1 VLAVAQHTLACQSV
15 KDEVEPTNVELAR
28 GDFSSAVW
36 GGAQVDRF
44 HVIAQRGP
52 DDVVIWSPD
61 HPKACSLGSVAW
73 YDAIQPLREGGL
85 AWGALGKGAIQLID
99 SFDDNGRGTLR
110 FTGADCAPLPLQID
124 DVDPSEIWT
133 AYDSSFIA
141 PTYVV
146 RTSDRRLLFGDP
158 LKAQAREVAH
168 GVTRVELL
176 DEGLWLVE
184 DGEAVFRDVKGV
196 EQARVGHGVTQLVPI
211 AQDELVYV
219 DAGGLYHWVEGKPAK
234 HFATDVS
241 GFDVLSGFSNFT
253 LAYLTGAG
261 ALVIQDAEHPRWQVD
276 PSVYDFVSSG
286 GYVVYGKG
294 DGGLG
299 LATASS
305 FESTKP
311 AAQTLALAWQG
322 RFAFDS
328 LIKRAPSELLLVA
341 HPKLQVAATPD
352 GVAPPPNPLVLLDV
366 DTNSLRVK
374 AALADGPSSMLVNAG
389 TESQASDS
397 LVVIR
402 SFDHDLLTLDDAG
415 TLELRRLS
423 DLGLV
428 YRASNVGKGSLR
440 TLFGDSLPALGYL
453 THVDP
458 VTSSGDLEIYFV
470 ERGERRKLASHVR
483 ELHQVWWPETGVLYS
498 TDASAPGGPG
508 LWFARIPVPCSQT
521 AGAPWTCL

>member
-1 VLAVAQHTLACQSV
+1 VAQHTLACQSV

-44 HVIAQRGP
+44 HVIAQRGS

-73 YDAIQPLREGGL
+73 YDANQPLREGGL
-85 AWGALGKGAIQLID
+85 AWGALGKAAIQIID

-110 FTGADCAPLPLQID
+110 FTSADCGPLPLQID
-124 DVDPSEIWT
+124 DVDPSQLWT
-133 AYDSSFIA
+133 AYDASYIA

-158 LKAQAREVAH
+158 QKAQAREVAH

-176 DEGLWLVE
+176 DEGMWLVE

-196 EQARVGHGVTQLVPI
+196 EQSRVGHGVTQLVPI

-219 DAGGLYHWVEGKPAK
+219 DDTGLYHWIQGQPGKR
-234 HFATDVS
+234 FATEVS
-241 GFDVLSGFSNFT
+241 GFDVLSGFTNFT

-261 ALVIQDAEHPRWQVD
+261 ALVIRDAEHSPWQVD
-276 PSVYDFVSSG
+276 TDVYDFVSSG
-286 GYVVYGKG
+286 GFVVYGKG
-294 DGGLG
+294 DGRLG
-299 LATASS
+299 LASASS

-311 AAQTLALAWQG
+311 AAQTLALPWQG
-322 RFAFDS
+322 RFSFDA
-328 LIKRAPSELLLVA
+328 LIKRAPSKLLLVA
-341 HPKLQVAATPD
+341 RPKLQVAANPD
-352 GVAPPPNPLVLLDV
+352 GEAPPPNPVVLLDI
-366 DTNSLRVK
+366 DTSSVRIK
-374 AALADGPSSMLVNAG
+374 AALADGPSTLLADPRS
-389 TESQASDS
+389 ESQASNT

-402 SFDHDLLTLDDAG
+402 SFDHHLLTLDDQG

-423 DLGLV
+423 DLGLA
-428 YRASNVGKGSLR
+428 YRASNVDKGSLR

-453 THVDP
+453 TRVDP
-458 VTSSGDLEIYFV
+458 ATSAGDLELYFV

-498 TDASAPGGPG
+498 TDASAKGGAG